1 MANYNRKAKGKAKTR
16 SQPSQK
22 RREEILKRTMDQN
35 PNQKTMNQQ
44 RDVGIRELK
53 DCTIRAVE
61 GDGRERTFRLSFS
74 SEAPYDRWFGTE
86 ILDHSEGAVNLERL
100 NSIGVMLYNHDRDAV
115 IGKVE
120 RAWLENGRG
129 EAEITFDSDDESEKI
144 YQKVKNKTLKG
155 VSVGYL
161 VDSWE
166 EVMPN
171 KQSADGRFTGPCSI
185 ARKWTPF
192 EISIVSVPAD
202 PSVGVGRSMEGGAAD
217 GVYGTYLRQLQYNLL
232 TKKEELTMTREQM
245 LARMNEILS
254 ASNGRAMT
262 AEEQAEFDRLKRSV
276 ELYDLTAASAAA
288 GQSRAKDDE
297 GDGEG
302 EDGGGG
308 EGDDDEDGKKAEAA
322 AKKALEAERS
332 RVRQIQEM
340 CSGFGIDSRQYVD
353 NGDSVDSV
361 RAAVLEHLQQNGAPI
376 HSGIRGGESGIDKFV
391 RDVSDALVMR
401 GGIHVEKPAEGA
413 GKLVGMS
420 LKSILIEAETLRGQ
434 GEGLNRASNDELF
447 QRAFFNPESVFPAIL
462 DQTIEKAY
470 KEGHKNVEVTFDKF
484 TKKGSLPDF
493 KTHDNYYIAGPV
505 GEFLEVPESGELK
518 HDVFGDEKLPT
529 RKLKTY
535 GRQFTLSRKAF
546 IDDDIGLVTS
556 LPARYAASAR
566 KTINKQV
573 FSILLKNPAIYD
585 GVALFHANHKN
596 MLKAGTGI
604 TQEAVQT
611 MIMALATQKDQFGE
625 AIIIN
630 PAQILVPSGLKFD
643 MYTLF
648 NSPYIETSDNTQAVN
663 PLYQYRN
670 GLEVIEDPT
679 INAMCG
685 GMGNVMPWFM
695 FGSSSD
701 CDGIEVDYL
710 NGQEIPTI
718 KRSETVGQLGFVWD
732 IFLDW
737 GISVMDYRSMV
748 KNPGVKV
755 DTKLELA

>member
-1 MANYNRKAKGKAKTR
+1 M
-16 SQPSQK
+16 
-22 RREEILKRTMDQN
+22 
-35 PNQKTMNQQ
+35 
-44 RDVGIRELK
+44 GIRELK
-53 DCTIRAVE
+53 DCAIRAVE
-61 GDGRERTFRLSFS
+61 GTGRERTFRLSFS

-100 NSIGVMLYNHDRDAV
+100 NSIGVILYNHDRDAV

-129 EAEITFDSDDESEKI
+129 EAEITFDSDEESEKI
-144 YQKVKNKTLKG
+144 YQKVKSKTLKG

-217 GVYGTYLRQLQYNLL
+217 GVYETHLRQLQYSLL

-254 ASNGRAMT
+254 AAKDRAMT

-276 ELYDLTAASAAA
+276 ELLDLTATSATA
-288 GQSRAKDDE
+288 GQSRANDDE

-302 EDGGGG
+302 EGGDG
-308 EGDDDEDGKKAEAA
+308 EGEDDEDGKKAEAA

-361 RAAVLEHLQQNGAPI
+361 RAAVLEHLRQNGAPI

-420 LKSILIEAETLRGQ
+420 LKSILIEAETLRGR

-518 HDVFGDEKLPT
+518 HDVFGDAKLPT

-573 FSILLKNPAIYD
+573 FNILLKNPAIYD
-585 GVALFHANHKN
+585 GVALFHTNHKN
-596 MLKAGTGI
+596 MLKTGTGI

-670 GLEVIEDPT
+670 GMEVIEDPT

-685 GMGNVMPWFM
+685 GMGNIMPWFM

-737 GISVMDYRSMV
+737 GISVMDYRNIV

>member
-1 MANYNRKAKGKAKTR
+1 MMT
-16 SQPSQK
+16 QQK
-22 RREEILKRTMDQN
+22 
-35 PNQKTMNQQ
+35 
-44 RDVGIRELK
+44 DVGIRELK

-61 GDGRERTFRLSFS
+61 GEGRERTFRLSFS

-100 NSIGVMLYNHDRDAV
+100 NSIGVLLYNHDRDAV

-202 PSVGVGRSMEGGAAD
+202 PSVGVGRSMEGGAED

-254 ASNGRAMT
+254 AAKDRAMT

-276 ELYDLTAASAAA
+276 ELLDLTATSATA
-288 GQSRAKDDE
+288 GQSRANDDE

-302 EDGGGG
+302 EGGDG
-308 EGDDDEDGKKAEAA
+308 EGEDDEDGKKAEAA

-361 RAAVLEHLQQNGAPI
+361 RAAVLEHLRQNGAPI

-420 LKSILIEAETLRGQ
+420 LKSILIEAETLRGR

-518 HDVFGDEKLPT
+518 HDVFGDAKLPT

-573 FSILLKNPAIYD
+573 FNILLKNPAIYD
-585 GVALFHANHKN
+585 GVALFHTNHKN
-596 MLKAGTGI
+596 MLKTGTGI

-670 GLEVIEDPT
+670 GMEVIEDPT

-685 GMGNVMPWFM
+685 GMGNIMPWFM

-737 GISVMDYRSMV
+737 GISVMDYRSIV